1 MLSTTFDL
9 IFEEPEPGGS
19 YIMQRLFLE
28 CIASDSSIA
37 NGYAR
42 WYDAEILS
50 LISSLI
56 YLSASQEITSS
67 TTMHSVGSSGSTPAS
82 VPDQNIS
89 GSGRLLP
96 RPPIRSTLFTNSSLS
111 ARLGD
116 EFVVPPSWD
125 NERYVYYYSLRT

>member
-37 NGYAR
+37 NGYAQ
-42 WYDAEILS
+42 WYDAEFLS
-50 LISSLI
+50 LISSMI
-56 YLSASQEITSS
+56 YLSASQEVTSS

-96 RPPIRSTLFTNSSLS
+96 HPPIR
-111 ARLGD
+111 
-116 EFVVPPSWD
+116 
-125 NERYVYYYSLRT
+125 